1 MDNLPY
7 DTPTC
12 YLQRFIHSME
22 GGQSVSSLQRSAMS
36 IETVYPTSRTPAE
49 CYVYKGWQLGL
60 SDIKVSSK
68 LRDSEGSGAAYVNH

>member
-1 MDNLPY
+1 
-7 DTPTC
+7 
-12 YLQRFIHSME
+12 
-22 GGQSVSSLQRSAMS
+22 MS

-68 LRDSEGSGAAYVNH
+68 LRYSEGSRAVCVNH